1 MTNKIYQEN
10 STYTPL
16 LIFPTCQNLFMCPL
30 YRIYCKY
37 HSKKFKKLF
46 FWLQLN
52 IPLRL
57 RNAFLLIIELP
68 KINHQNIH
76 YLCIFFFQMLIDCCS
91 CHQYCCNTII
101 QPKKYCF
108 SFNNFRFSVRNM

>member
-52 IPLRL
+52 ILYGSTI
-57 RNAFLLIIELP
+57 NKAFRSLTP
-68 KINHQNIH
+68 
-76 YLCIFFFQMLIDCCS
+76 
-91 CHQYCCNTII
+91 TIKHI
-101 QPKKYCF
+101 YTQE
-108 SFNNFRFSVRNM
+108 NEGQ

>member
-46 FWLQLN
+46 LWLQLN
-52 IPLRL
+52 ILYGSTLGYP
-57 RNAFLLIIELP
+57 EGSETP
-68 KINHQNIH
+68 
-76 YLCIFFFQMLIDCCS
+76 S
-91 CHQYCCNTII
+91 C
-101 QPKKYCF
+101 
-108 SFNNFRFSVRNM
+108 